1 MLRKIPFLSGMSPWI
16 LMDFRSPRRQLPGIQ
31 DFRNRKGLISEHGE
45 KKKAFYVLQ
54 QYYEELRRN
63 QEK

>member
-1 MLRKIPFLSGMSPWI
+1 
-16 LMDFRSPRRQLPGIQ
+16 
-31 DFRNRKGLISEHGE
+31 LISEHGE